1 MTGATTDTRAGLNG
15 RNDGNDC
22 GCCYNGCDR
31 RDRRDRREHPTSCR
45 CLDQHFLS
53 NRCFRFV
60 TVNNYVSYDGYD
72 YGGYD
77 VGHLSVIC
85 CVSRTVFGGHLSVVR
100 RSSIGE
106 QLTDSRSTV
115 GRCVDEGRLIGSW
128 STVHQWL
135 TGGGTTNRPLVNA
148 RHSVMAISRHRG
160 SERPRTVA
168 IVRTWSSELRS
179 IPGSK
184 VDPKVD
190 PIQTR

>member
-1 MTGATTDTRAGLNG
+1 MQRRTLVPVSTAATMATIVAAVTMVAIVATVATDASIRLVADVSTNFF
-15 RNDGNDC
+15 
-22 GCCYNGCDR
+22 
-31 RDRRDRREHPTSCR
+31 
-45 CLDQHFLS
+45 FL
-53 NRCFRFV
+53 
-60 TVNNYVSYDGYD
+60 TVVSGSSRLINNYVSYDGYD